1 MRCVIGCGGRG
12 WVRVSLSRG
21 RTPPAVAPHRPAP
34 RPLRRGAVRPGVF
47 QPRVFLISHKKS
59 ASYLSRI
66 RMSSSVECPSHPP
79 ARLPNWCAALLYEEC
94 TSKTSATL
102 TLIIIPIIIFIL
114 LIIPDRRHPACRPA
128 DSRHPAPSGTPPGFR
143 TGAAAP
149 AARRRQPS
157 ATRIRDAL
165 LAPGEPLDGALDRLR
180 TLYRSPSLPR
190 PYPRPTPPP
199 TPPYPPSIPSQP
211 PLTHP

>member
-1 MRCVIGCGGRG
+1 M
-12 WVRVSLSRG
+12 SLSRG

-47 QPRVFLISHKKS
+47 LRGLIKRALGICYQTEHRVFLISHKKS

-128 DSRHPAPSGTPPGFR
+128 DSRHPAPSGTPPGSR

-199 TPPYPPSIPSQP
+199 TPPYPPSIPS
-211 PLTHP
+211 